1 MLNKQ
6 DFSIFFMEI
15 YTFLNCV
22 FIWIYIQVSKAVKI
36 LMD

>member
-6 DFSIFFMEI
+6 DFDFLYEI